1 MISEE
6 LTTRIKCVLGHRY
19 TSQILDYLD
28 KKRIFNSLGTPYSR
42 GYISEIVNGTRTNLL
57 VEEAIIDLCNNKAK
71 VVKNVSF
78 KKKELLRKKL

>member
-6 LTTRIKCVLGHRY
+6 VTTRIKSVLGHRY
-19 TSQILDYLD
+19 TGQILEYLYE
-28 KKRIFNSLGTPYSR
+28 KRIFNSRGTPYSR
-42 GYISEIVNGTRTNLL
+42 SYISEIVNGTRTNLI
-57 VEEAIIDLCNNKAK
+57 VEEAIIDLCNNKAN